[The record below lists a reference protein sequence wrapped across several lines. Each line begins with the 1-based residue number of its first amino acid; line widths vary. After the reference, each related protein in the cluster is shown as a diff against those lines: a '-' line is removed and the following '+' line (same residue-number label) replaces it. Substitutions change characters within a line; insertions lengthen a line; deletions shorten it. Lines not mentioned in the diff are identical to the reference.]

1 MVLLSQ
7 SYTISFS
14 FCLCFSVV
22 LMRMLILMRVVLFN
36 GLFVRHVPS
45 CFALSHRTF
54 DNGVRDIQEVCQA
67 LYDLLRNDV
76 GIAANKHTIVFAAH
90 NLAAE
95 KGLLD
100 R

>member
-1 MVLLSQ
+1 
-7 SYTISFS
+7 
-14 FCLCFSVV
+14 
-22 LMRMLILMRVVLFN
+22 MRVVLFN
-36 GLFVRHVPS
+36 GLFVRPVPS

-76 GIAANKHTIVFAAH
+76 GIAGPHKHTIVWAAH

-95 KGLLD
+95 KGLFG

>member
-1 MVLLSQ
+1 
-7 SYTISFS
+7 
-14 FCLCFSVV
+14 
-22 LMRMLILMRVVLFN
+22 MRMLILMRVVLFN

-76 GIAANKHTIVFAAH
+76 GVTANKHTIVFAAH

-95 KGLLD
+95 KGLFGN
-100 R
+100 

>member
-1 MVLLSQ
+1 
-7 SYTISFS
+7 
-14 FCLCFSVV
+14 
-22 LMRMLILMRVVLFN
+22 MRVVLFN
-36 GLFVRHVPS
+36 GPFVRHVPS

-76 GIAANKHTIVFAAH
+76 GIERANKHTIVFAAH